1 MLKINMKYKSKYK
14 IARVTYENGEIRFV
28 IIKTKKNWLTGEECW
43 RFYDSDWTSIT
54 WTRWVNWAS
63 TFRSGDEAR
72 SELAKILKAEK
83 HKVKNIETIQEYVQE

>member
-1 MLKINMKYKSKYK
+1 MKYKSKYK

-28 IIKTKKNWLTGEECW
+28 IIKTKKNWLTGEEYW

-54 WTRWVNWAS
+54 WTRWVRWAS
-63 TFRSGDEAR
+63 TFRNEDEAR

-83 HKVKNIETIQEYVQE
+83 HKVKSIETVKEYVQE

>member
-54 WTRWVNWAS
+54 WTRWMSWAS
-63 TFRSGDEAR
+63 TFRNEDEAR

-83 HKVKNIETIQEYVQE
+83 HKVKNIETVQEYVQE